1 MLFVLL
7 LCSCLNSNTQYLE
20 KYPNTFFE
28 IATFGKPQKV
38 GTWASPPVVKACE
51 GVKISETRVMMAL
64 SFWENSGYDFED
76 VIFDYNS
83 MECVVDNY
91 GTGIV
96 ITTADQSVEE
106 KYLAFTKTSVN
117 KRTGYITR
125 AKILIKETDITR
137 ERILEHEIGHALGW
151 KHYLQKLHMMHPEWK
166 YGGYDNKGMRKT
178 D

>member
-1 MLFVLL
+1 MLFILL

-20 KYPNTFFE
+20 KYPNTLFE

-38 GTWASPPVVKACE
+38 GTWAITPIVKICE

-76 VIFDYNS
+76 VIFDYKS

-96 ITTADQSVEE
+96 ITTAYQSVEE
-106 KYLAFTKTSVN
+106 K
-117 KRTGYITR
+117 
-125 AKILIKETDITR
+125 
-137 ERILEHEIGHALGW
+137 
-151 KHYLQKLHMMHPEWK
+151 
-166 YGGYDNKGMRKT
+166 
-178 D
+178 